1 MSPTRERDERVLN
14 PESVRNLPVQRL
26 VWTPELVERFW
37 TGVAQTR
44 LTEYDFARQGGK
56 SLIIA
61 VEHYLPK
68 DGRILD
74 FGAGNGELVELLLD
88 RRYQVAAYEPSRG
101 REGYLLDHLGGRDGF
116 LGVLGPES
124 QEQFDAVLMVEVIEH
139 ILDQE
144 FDRALRRVRGM
155 LKEGGTLIVTTPN
168 NEDLELGVTYCP
180 VSNLLFHRWQH
191 VRSFT
196 AESLS
201 TLLSQYGISPIVI
214 HYLEF
219 RPDLYVPYDRHWGGE
234 HFEPAMPSHLVAIRN
249 NISVHN
255 GSESNLLYIGRK
267 ARLAP

>member
-1 MSPTRERDERVLN
+1 VNPTRKRDEQSPN
-14 PESVRNLPVQRL
+14 PELAQDLPVQRL

-37 TGVAQTR
+37 TGISQTR

-61 VEHYLPK
+61 VEHHLPK

-74 FGAGNGELVELLLD
+74 FGAGNGELVELLLE
-88 RRYQVAAYEPSRG
+88 RGYQVAAYEPSHG
-101 REGYLLDHLGGRDGF
+101 RAGCLLNHLGAREGF

-124 QEQFDAVLMVEVIEH
+124 KEQFDAVLMVEVIEH
-139 ILDQE
+139 ILDEE
-144 FDRALRRVRGM
+144 FDRALRRVHGM
-155 LKEGGTLIVTTPN
+155 LKEAGILIVTTPN
-168 NEDLELGVTYCP
+168 NEDLELGMTYCP
-180 VSNLLFHRWQH
+180 ASNMLFHRWQH

-201 TLLSQYGISPIVI
+201 TVLSHYGISPIVI
-214 HYLEF
+214 HYLDL
-219 RPDLYVPYDRHWGGE
+219 RPELYVPYDHRWGGE
-234 HFEPAMPSHLVAIRN
+234 QFNPVTPSHLTAIRN

-267 ARLAP
+267 ALLTP